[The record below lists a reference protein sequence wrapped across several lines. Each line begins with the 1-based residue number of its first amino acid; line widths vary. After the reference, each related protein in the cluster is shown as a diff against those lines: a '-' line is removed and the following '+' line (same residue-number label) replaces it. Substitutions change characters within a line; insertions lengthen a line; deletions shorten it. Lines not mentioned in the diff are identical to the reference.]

1 MDTLTSNLAID
12 PIDRRFQQPP
22 RSLVEPGAF
31 WLLEGGEADIFAAV
45 EGLEEGVAPPG
56 PYLFVGRLEEGS
68 LVVGHESDIEC
79 LVIRPAAGAVLRR
92 LPHLGALGGSE
103 AVLEAMQGW
112 AGVLAQGLGARL
124 WRPSNI
130 DRVAR
135 PGRMLQLAD
144 RQSATTRGDGA
155 WLRLPAQGA
164 MLLGLEP
171 VSGLLPLPPQAW
183 LVAGSAFEAPV
194 FTSVAPDALE
204 EAAAGVSAF
213 TQACVAMLPGLRSL
227 AEIDESGRL
236 EQRARQDREAES
248 RTAGIAAKLL
258 HAPAPPEADPGQDA
272 AAEPLFLAMVAVAK
286 AAGLRPRITR
296 PTRLREQDIDTP
308 PTMEEIARAS
318 GLRLRQV
325 SLPGD
330 WWKRDLGPLLGR
342 EIGGDAVALLRDGSR
357 YVVQKPGVAPRP
369 VTEAVAA
376 TLLPQAWTLM
386 EPLPDQPLGW
396 PQLQSFVHPH
406 APDKALAIGAAIIGA
421 FLGLGMPIAMS
432 FATGSLIPGGNRLGL
447 VELGIALAC
456 VGLANF
462 VVQMA
467 GDIAKHRMTATMEAP
482 LHAALWDRL
491 LRLPIPVLRRH
502 NPSELASRL
511 GVALAVP
518 LGRKNYRLAAIGSA
532 ATFVTAMAMLF
543 AYIPI
548 AAVVALPLI
557 LAQLGLSILA
567 GVLKTRAHA
576 ASLAQTGAADALAIE
591 AVSGITK
598 LRLAGVEQR
607 LLASWAERF
616 MVLRGSK
623 MAEEHVET
631 WHSVGSAFL
640 TFLAL
645 GLLFLVFAAGDAGTK
660 PAVIGFLMAFMI
672 ANGAATGFGAAFMG
686 WHPLNAMRDYAA
698 PLMQSL
704 PEATAGRI
712 DPGRLSGRIELS
724 NVAFAYEGAE
734 QPVFRGLNLEIE
746 PGEFVAVIG
755 RSGCGKSTLVRLL
768 LGLERPHFGS
778 VAYDGQDLASL
789 DLGLLRRRV
798 GTVLQGATLPPGA
811 LIDTLRGFSEASE
824 ARIWQALEG
833 AAIAEDVRAMPLGLR
848 TPIADASQVLSGG
861 QVQRLLLAR
870 ALVNKPDVL
879 ILDEATSALDPT
891 TQAVTTRTVATMTCT
906 RIVIAHRLETIRGA
920 DRIVVVEEGRIAHA
934 GTFAELVEAGVIEG
948 A

>member
-1 MDTLTSNLAID
+1 MDTLTSTLAID
-12 PIDRRFQQPP
+12 PIDRRFQQPA
-22 RSLVEPGAF
+22 RSLAEPGAF

-56 PYLFVGRLEEGS
+56 PYLFVGRLEAGS
-68 LVVGHESDIEC
+68 LVVGHNPDIEC
-79 LVIRPAAGAVLRR
+79 LVIRPGAGAVLRR
-92 LPHLGALGGSE
+92 LPQLGALGGSE

-112 AGVLAQGLGARL
+112 AGMLAHGLGARL

-130 DRVAR
+130 DQVAR
-135 PGRMLQLAD
+135 PGRMLALAE
-144 RQSATTRGDGA
+144 RQSATTRGTGA
-155 WLRLPAQGA
+155 WLRLPAKGA
-164 MLLGLEP
+164 MLLGMEP
-171 VSGLLPLPPQAW
+171 VSGLMPLPPQGW
-183 LVAGSAFEAPV
+183 IVAGQPFEAPV
-194 FTSVAPDALE
+194 FANVAPEALE
-204 EAAAGVSAF
+204 EAAAGLAAF
-213 TQACVAMLPGLRSL
+213 TDACVAMLPGLRSL

-236 EQRARQDREAES
+236 EQRARQDREAEG
-248 RTAGIAAKLL
+248 RTAGIAAALL
-258 HAPAPPEADPGQDA
+258 HAPPPAEADPAEDQG
-272 AAEPLFLAMVAVAK
+272 AEPLFLAMVAVAK
-286 AAGLRPRITR
+286 AAKLRPRITR

-325 SLPGD
+325 ALPAG
-330 WWKRDLGPLLGR
+330 WWGRDLGPLLGR
-342 EIGGDAVALLRDGSR
+342 EAGGEAVALLRQGGR
-357 YVVQKPGVAPRP
+357 YVVQKPGAAARP
-369 VTEAVAA
+369 VTEAVAEGLA
-376 TLLPQAWTLM
+376 PQAWTLM
-386 EPLPDQPLGW
+386 EPLPDQPISW
-396 PQLQSFVHPH
+396 PQLQHFAHGLGS
-406 APDKALAIGAAIIGA
+406 DKALAIGAAIIGA
-421 FLGLGMPIAMS
+421 FLGLGMPVAMS
-432 FATGSLIPGGNRLGL
+432 FATGSLIPGGNRFGL

-456 VGLANF
+456 VGFANF

-491 LRLPIPVLRRH
+491 LRLPVPLLRKQT
-502 NPSELASRL
+502 PSELASRL

-518 LGRKNYRLAAIGSA
+518 LGRKDYTLALIGGA
-532 ATFVTAMAMLF
+532 ATFVTAMAALF
-543 AYIPI
+543 AYIPM

-557 LAQLGLSILA
+557 LLQLGLSIGA
-567 GVLKTRAHA
+567 GILKTRAHA

-598 LRLAGVEQR
+598 LRLAGVENR
-607 LLASWAERF
+607 LLARWAERF
-616 MVLRGSK
+616 MALRGSR

-631 WHSVGSAFL
+631 WHAALSACL

-672 ANGAATGFGAAFMG
+672 ANGAATGVGGAFMG
-686 WHPLNAMRDYAA
+686 FHPLNAMRDYAA

-712 DPGRLSGRIELS
+712 DPGRLSGRITLS
-724 NVAFAYEGAE
+724 NLAFVYEGAE
-734 QPVFRGLNLEIE
+734 QPVFAGLNLAVE
-746 PGEFVAVIG
+746 PGEFIAIIG

-833 AAIAEDVRAMPLGLR
+833 AAIAADVRAMPLGLR

-870 ALVNKPDVL
+870 ALVNRPDVL
-879 ILDEATSALDPT
+879 ILDEATSALDPQ
-891 TQAVTTRTVATMTCT
+891 TQAVTTRTLAAMTCT

-920 DRIVVVEEGRIAHA
+920 DRIIVIENGRVAHA
-934 GTFAELVEAGVIEG
+934 GTFDQLAEAGIIGG

>member
-1 MDTLTSNLAID
+1 MDTLTSTLPIET
-12 PIDRRFQQPP
+12 IDRRFQQPP
-22 RSLVEPGAF
+22 RSLAEPGAF
-31 WLLEGGEADIFAAV
+31 WVLEGGEADLFAAV

-92 LPHLGALGGSE
+92 LPQLHALGGSE

-144 RQSATTRGDGA
+144 RQSATTRGAGA

-183 LVAGSAFEAPV
+183 IVAGSAFEAPV
-194 FTSVAPDALE
+194 FAGVLPEALDD
-204 EAAAGVSAF
+204 AAAGIAAF

-248 RTAGIAAKLL
+248 RTAGIAAALL
-258 HAPAPPEADPGQDA
+258 HAPPPAEADPGRDEA
-272 AAEPLFLAMVAVAK
+272 PLFLAMVAVAK

-296 PTRLREQDIDTP
+296 PIRLREQDIDTP

-325 SLPGD
+325 ALPGD

-342 EIGGDAVALLRDGSR
+342 EEGGDAVALLRAGSH
-357 YVVQKPGVAPRP
+357 YAIHKPGAAAVA
-369 VTEAVAA
+369 VTEAVAG
-376 TLLPQAWTLM
+376 TLEARAWTLI

-396 PQLQSFVHPH
+396 AQLQHFVHPH
-406 APDKALAIGAAIIGA
+406 GSDKALAIGAAVIGA
-421 FLGLGMPIAMS
+421 FLGLGMPVAMS
-432 FATGSLIPGGNRLGL
+432 FATGSLIPGGNRFGL

-502 NPSELASRL
+502 NPSDLASRL

-518 LGRKNYRLAAIGSA
+518 LGRKNYRLAMIGGI
-532 ATFVTAMAMLF
+532 ATFTAAMAALF
-543 AYIPI
+543 AYIPM

-557 LAQLGLSILA
+557 LLQLGLSIGA
-567 GVLKTRAHA
+567 GILKTRAHA

-607 LLASWAERF
+607 LLARWAERF
-616 MVLRGSK
+616 MALRGSK
-623 MAEEHVET
+623 LAEEHVET
-631 WHSVGSAFL
+631 WHAAISAAL
-640 TFLAL
+640 TFIAL
-645 GLLFLVFAAGDAGTK
+645 GLLFVVFAAGDASAK
-660 PAVIGFLMAFMI
+660 PAVVGFLMAFMI
-672 ANGAATGFGAAFMG
+672 ANGAASGFGAAFMG
-686 WHPLNAMRDYAA
+686 LHPLNAMRDHAA

-712 DPGRLSGRIELS
+712 DPGRLSGHLSLS

-734 QPVFRGLNLEIE
+734 QPVFRGLELEVE
-746 PGEFVAVIG
+746 AGEFVAIIG

-811 LIDTLRGFSEASE
+811 LIDTLRGFSDATEAQ
-824 ARIWQALEG
+824 IWAALEG

-870 ALVNKPDVL
+870 ALVNRPDVL

-891 TQAVTTRTVATMTCT
+891 TQAVTTRTVAGMTCT

-920 DRIVVVEEGRIAHA
+920 DRIVVIEEGRVAHA
-934 GTFAELVEAGVIEG
+934 GRFEELVEAGVIEPG
-948 A
+948 